1 MLCPTCNRGGELAR
15 TRRVGLLERHVYPRF
30 GYFPWICAL
39 CKVRIFLKIRGERR
53 LDANDPESDS
63 VPDIQPNG
71 KSLHPN
77 R

>member
-15 TRRVGLLERHVYPRF
+15 TRRVGLLERHLYPRF

-39 CKVRIFLKIRGERR
+39 CKVRIFLKTRGSPILSSGSE
-53 LDANDPESDS
+53 DDS
-63 VPDIQPNG
+63 APDIMPNRKG
-71 KSLHPN
+71 LHPN

>member
-15 TRRVGLLERHVYPRF
+15 TRRVGLLERHLYPRF

-39 CKVRIFLKIRGERR
+39 CKVRIFLKTRGAPV
-53 LDANDPESDS
+53 LSSVSDGDS
-63 VPDIQPNG
+63 TPDILANRKG
-71 KSLHPN
+71 LHPN

>member
-15 TRRVGLLERHVYPRF
+15 TRRVGLLERHVYPLF

-39 CKVRIFLKIRGERR
+39 CKVRIFLKCRGERR
-53 LDANDPESDS
+53 PEPNNPDSDAI
-63 VPDIQPNG
+63 PDIQADKKGP
-71 KSLHPN
+71 HRN